1 MKKIICV
8 LLGALILAVYWKVQ
22 YHEFINYDDGRY
34 ITENKHVNSS
44 FSKENFIWAF
54 THSHFVKNV
63 RQPSNWVPIGGM

>member
-34 ITENKHVNSS
+34 ITEN
-44 FSKENFIWAF
+44 
-54 THSHFVKNV
+54 
-63 RQPSNWVPIGGM
+63 